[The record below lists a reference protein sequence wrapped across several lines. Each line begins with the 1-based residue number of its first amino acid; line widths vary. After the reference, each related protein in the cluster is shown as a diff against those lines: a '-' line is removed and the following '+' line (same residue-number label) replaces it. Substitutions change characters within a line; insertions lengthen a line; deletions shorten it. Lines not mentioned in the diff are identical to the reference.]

1 MRKKAQLLLAPGRKE
16 LLVPRDEPPPPSSGT
31 RTLLREGAASAFQ
44 LCVVLGGLLHP
55 ADHHGPEGNCTGGL
69 VDPRWPVNI

>member
-16 LLVPRDEPPPPSSGT
+16 LLVPRDEPPPNSGT